1 VVPGFIRGARAAI
14 LFAAMAAGSTG
25 MYGCAHRAAATIH
38 DDTATISGHNTGNM
52 TPSDARRVVLIE
64 AAAIT
69 VDHGYRLFQVTM
81 PITPGVPVTV
91 HLYGKGEID
100 PNVSGVYDANAIA
113 AGELQ

>member
-1 VVPGFIRGARAAI
+1 
-14 LFAAMAAGSTG
+14 MAAGSIG
-25 MYGCAHRAAATIH
+25 MYGCAHRASATIR
-38 DDTATISGHNTGNM
+38 DDTATISGHNTGHM

-81 PITPGVPVTV
+81 PIRPGVPVTV

-100 PNVSGVYDANAIA
+100 QNASGVYDANAIA
-113 AGELQ
+113 AGDLQ